1 MQNIVHDKNY
11 ISKQKKLYFLL
22 SLLSLIILLVLYAIY
37 KIFFPQKHLIIALA
51 ALCSIPFSQF
61 SIRFSL
67 FWGIKDCNY
76 KIADEI
82 AALAADCFII
92 NNALMT
98 DGKKNIF
105 IDNIIISQ
113 NNIICITDNN
123 SKNSDS
129 TESFIKALPELKKIS
144 FNIYTIYTDIYS
156 LDKVKAHIS
165 NTNFDSEDILTVLK
179 SYLI

>member
-1 MQNIVHDKNY
+1 MQNIIHDKNY

-22 SLLSLIILLVLYAIY
+22 SLFSLITLLVLYTIY

-51 ALCSIPFSQF
+51 ALCSIPLSQF

-82 AALAADCFII
+82 ASLVPDCFII

-105 IDNIIISQ
+105 IDNIIVSQ
-113 NNIICITDNN
+113 NNVICIVNNN
-123 SKNSDS
+123 SKNCDD
-129 TESFIKALPELKKIS
+129 TENFIRNLLELKRIPS
-144 FNIYTIYTDIYS
+144 NIYTMYIDVYS
-156 LDKVKAHIS
+156 LDKVKAYIS
-165 NTNFDSEDILTVLK
+165 NINFDSEDILTVLK
-179 SYLI
+179 SHLI